1 MNNSINITLPLQEFD
16 KTIYLDKVEYK
27 GESNVFLNLVDINE
41 DKAPAFNLSIDWGDG
56 TEIEDYSRDL
66 IFSYRTSSIIDEIE
80 IGKVGGS
87 ILTIYNH
94 EYGSLDT
101 HILELSAQILIGY
114 EDGRYLRLVQP
125 LSLIQESYYDNI
137 KEFQLLDTVIND
149 NTLQTMLTLQSK
161 FNNRSYIVAL
171 GSTNV
176 ETIQEIIDNRVF
188 ITEDA
193 LFDFESE
200 DSQFLF
206 TPEELSFN

>member
-1 MNNSINITLPLQEFD
+1 
-16 KTIYLDKVEYK
+16 
-27 GESNVFLNLVDINE
+27 
-41 DKAPAFNLSIDWGDG
+41 
-56 TEIEDYSRDL
+56 
-66 IFSYRTSSIIDEIE
+66 
-80 IGKVGGS
+80 
-87 ILTIYNH
+87 
-94 EYGSLDT
+94 
-101 HILELSAQILIGY
+101 
-114 EDGRYLRLVQP
+114 
-125 LSLIQESYYDNI
+125 
-137 KEFQLLDTVIND
+137 
-149 NTLQTMLTLQSK
+149 MLTLQSK